1 MAQPTAKYHCLVTA
15 FGPFY
20 RYDEDHNPA
29 WLAVAPL
36 TNSIIEDEQNNV
48 RPIHVSTLQIPVSYQ
63 SVMDIVPLLHQHP
76 PVFHPSIADQAAH
89 NHVARPQ
96 KGYDFILH
104 VGVAGRGPLRVE
116 RVAHKFGYNMKDIY
130 GRQAPVVETAPV
142 AVEPDDPGDV
152 PAGVLHI
159 APPQGESQQIEL
171 ADPPEPAPIEPI
183 RPKRGFG
190 PSYENFQEEV
200 YSDVNINNLIRN
212 MKQQGF
218 EDVYLS
224 MDAGHY
230 LPDFIYYCSLAEVI
244 RSVKPYERRRGTQ
257 VLVVHVPPV
266 GQPLT
271 SEEVTTA
278 LKLIITWV
286 CSELQS
292 IDDTLAK
299 ERFQ

>member
-1 MAQPTAKYHCLVTA
+1 MISLVFYPAPAARCDGTNDGQVPLSGDRVRGA
-15 FGPFY
+15 SPVSRSGPRLSVPQPFY
-20 RYDEDHNPA
+20 RYTEDHNPA
-29 WLAVAPL
+29 WLAVEPL

-63 SVMDIVPLLHQHP
+63 SVMDVVPLLHQHP
-76 PVFHPSIADQAAH
+76 PVFHPSIADQAAA

-104 VGVAGRGPLRVE
+104 VGVAGRGALRVE

-159 APPQGESQQIEL
+159 APPQGDSQQIEL
-171 ADPPEPAPIEPI
+171 AEPPEPTPVEPI

-190 PSYENFQEEV
+190 PGYENFQEEV

-218 EDVYLS
+218 EDVRV
-224 MDAGHY
+224 
-230 LPDFIYYCSLAEVI
+230 LAW
-244 RSVKPYERRRGTQ
+244 RW
-257 VLVVHVPPV
+257 VVM
-266 GQPLT
+266 
-271 SEEVTTA
+271 
-278 LKLIITWV
+278 
-286 CSELQS
+286 
-292 IDDTLAK
+292 
-299 ERFQ
+299 R